1 MLPTTPVL
9 EIGLMDPNLVYRSVV
24 LNVAHNRAVQHLV
37 TQRAWSF
44 AQRFVAGTTV
54 EQALLVIDG
63 LEQDGIHGILDLL
76 GEMVSS
82 EAEVEHYTEMIR
94 SQIAAFGTKPY
105 PRYVSIKLTQ
115 IGLDLDFDSMIQSAR
130 SIVEQAKNHDC
141 FVRID
146 MEDSPRIEKTLLA
159 FQTLRQEGFDN
170 VGLVLQSYL
179 RRSPQDL
186 QSLLP
191 LSPNLRIVKG
201 AYREPPSAAL
211 QNKSK
216 VDEAYLDL
224 AQTNLAAGNHTAIA
238 THDERMITDMLSFI
252 RRENIDPNLVE
263 FQMLLG
269 IRRDLQRRL
278 AEDGHCVRAYVPFG
292 TEWYPYFSRRIAER
306 PENALF
312 IAKALLRG

>member
-1 MLPTTPVL
+1 MLLTDPVL
-9 EIGLMDPNLVYRSVV
+9 EIGLMDPNLVYRSMV

-54 EQALLVIDG
+54 DEALQAIDS
-63 LEQDGIHGILDLL
+63 LEQEGIHGILDLL

-94 SQIAAFGTKPY
+94 SQIAAFGAKPY

-115 IGLDLDFDSMIQSAR
+115 IGLDLDFDSMIRAAR
-130 SIVEQAKNHDC
+130 SIADRAKSHDC

-146 MEDSPRIEKTLLA
+146 MEDSPRVEKTLRA

-191 LSPNLRIVKG
+191 LAPNLRIVKG
-201 AYREPPSAAL
+201 AYKEPPSVAL
-211 QNKSK
+211 RSKSA
-216 VDEAYLDL
+216 VDDAYLTL
-224 AQTNLAAGNHTAIA
+224 AQTNLSAGNHTAIA
-238 THDERMITDMLSFI
+238 THDERIIDNMLSFI
-252 RRENIDPNLVE
+252 QHERIDPNLVE

-269 IRRDLQRRL
+269 IRRDLQRQL
-278 AEDGHCVRAYVPFG
+278 AKDGHCVRAYVPFG

-312 IAKALLRG
+312 IAKALLKG